1 MVWLVMQTELVAWPG
16 ADTSIIRAISSTC
29 CQNTVACCLPKA
41 LSTHADVISEHTPRR
56 SMKSLI
62 VQATCFTRAY
72 KTPRKF
78 FTMVHHSFL
87 STIRS
92 ALSNLFTSE
101 TETAQHFLEP
111 YSRIPVTLFH
121 SLLAAKVNRTLVESC
136 VVTRV
141 IHCKHAVNVYHELL
155 VLEITSPSHPDIP
168 HFLYAER
175 ADREGESCGIQSS
188 AKSPSSSS
196 ASVSSSSN
204 GSIKARD
211 QLFVPDPKSISFH
224 KHISVFRQSHR
235 IIHTITFSTEV
246 SLAQVMVM
254 MQVLSNHSQYYDL
267 FRYRCYWYATR
278 LFVMLQEEFP
288 SDVRDNNN
296 NNRRAGRYGSIPMTT
311 AEKPCDVAE
320 LLRKYHIAWA
330 NYHHKDVQEQQEL
343 AAKRAQ
349 RERELAVLAEELAA
363 VREQRERES
372 AVWAE
377 ELAAV
382 RAQRERVRAQRER
395 QLAAKRAMESEIEAL
410 RCEVES
416 GGCVTNW

>member
-1 MVWLVMQTELVAWPG
+1 
-16 ADTSIIRAISSTC
+16 
-29 CQNTVACCLPKA
+29 
-41 LSTHADVISEHTPRR
+41 
-56 SMKSLI
+56 
-62 VQATCFTRAY
+62 
-72 KTPRKF
+72 
-78 FTMVHHSFL
+78 
-87 STIRS
+87 
-92 ALSNLFTSE
+92 
-101 TETAQHFLEP
+101 
-111 YSRIPVTLFH
+111 
-121 SLLAAKVNRTLVESC
+121 
-136 VVTRV
+136 
-141 IHCKHAVNVYHELL
+141 
-155 VLEITSPSHPDIP
+155 
-168 HFLYAER
+168 
-175 ADREGESCGIQSS
+175 
-188 AKSPSSSS
+188 
-196 ASVSSSSN
+196 
-204 GSIKARD
+204 
-211 QLFVPDPKSISFH
+211 
-224 KHISVFRQSHR
+224 
-235 IIHTITFSTEV
+235 
-246 SLAQVMVM
+246 
-254 MQVLSNHSQYYDL
+254 
-267 FRYRCYWYATR
+267 
-278 LFVMLQEEFP
+278 MLQEEFP

-395 QLAAKRAMESEIEAL
+395 ERAQHERQLAAKRAMESEIEAL